1 MPLRPFLLCQMPRL
15 WGREALSRES
25 RSAHRGLLGRSWLT
39 PLWPFSRY
47 QMPPL
52 ENAKRF
58 PRCEAALDVGAPRHQ
73 DEVDA
78 FIATVAMLFLLRDRR
93 RDAVHSAARISLPR
107 DR

>member
-1 MPLRPFLLCQMPRL
+1 MHPICHRPGFVTRILINSRKLSRSGLAHAAAAVSPVSNASPL
-15 WGREALSRES
+15 GREALSRES

-78 FIATVAMLFLLRDRR
+78 FI
-93 RDAVHSAARISLPR
+93 
-107 DR
+107 